1 MSFSTLLIEVEVKIL
16 KMENFENLKLKCGDK
31 YLYTFTFVQ
40 YRQKICPHTLYQHEN
55 SLLQDWT
62 EFVRETWRSVPEVGE
77 FASISKSLTN
87 SDGYFVIDS
96 LDVLEAAWVLVSIGH
111 IETIEK
117 LVIKSVDM
125 KNIPINIINSLNKI
139 FRSSLEF
146 Y

>member
-1 MSFSTLLIEVEVKIL
+1 
-16 KMENFENLKLKCGDK
+16 
-31 YLYTFTFVQ
+31 
-40 YRQKICPHTLYQHEN
+40 
-55 SLLQDWT
+55 
-62 EFVRETWRSVPEVGE
+62 
-77 FASISKSLTN
+77 
-87 SDGYFVIDS
+87 VIDS
-96 LDVLEAAWVLVSIGH
+96 LDVLEAAWALVSNGH

>member
-1 MSFSTLLIEVEVKIL
+1 MSFSTLLIE
-16 KMENFENLKLKCGDK
+16 
-31 YLYTFTFVQ
+31 
-40 YRQKICPHTLYQHEN
+40 
-55 SLLQDWT
+55 DWT

-96 LDVLEAAWVLVSIGH
+96 LDVLEAAWALVSNGH